1 VSKADR
7 KKLLVVIRHTPYG
20 SSLGRASLDVALAMA
35 AFDQAVDVLFMG
47 DGVLQLLAGQ
57 DGKAIG
63 VKNIEKLLGSLPLYD
78 IESVYV
84 DAAGA
89 ERYGLDSTR
98 PPGPVTLLGAP
109 AIKALMADADHLLG
123 F

>member
-89 ERYGLDSTR
+89 KRYGLDSART
-98 PPGPVTLLGAP
+98 PVPVTLLDAP
-109 AIKALMADADHLLG
+109 AINALMADADHLLG

>member
-1 VSKADR
+1 MSKADR

-47 DGVLQLLAGQ
+47 DGVLQLLTGQ
-57 DGKAIG
+57 DSQAIG

-84 DAAGA
+84 DTAGA
-89 ERYGLDSTR
+89 DRYGLDPAST
-98 PPGPVTLLGAP
+98 PVPVTLVDGP
-109 AIKALMADADHLLG
+109 AINSLMADADHLLG